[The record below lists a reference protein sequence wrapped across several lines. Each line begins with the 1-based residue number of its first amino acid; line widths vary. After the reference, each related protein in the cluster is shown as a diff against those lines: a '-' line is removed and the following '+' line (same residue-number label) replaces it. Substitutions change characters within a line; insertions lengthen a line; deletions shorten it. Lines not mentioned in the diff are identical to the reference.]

1 MKCFSAAYIQYL
13 WDEIGQVI
21 ESRKLGPINQV
32 KVDNESN
39 SQSGSHFIKQSV
51 SQSFYSFIYKDI
63 NRDMGYTI
71 IIITEGL
78 GDNKLHVK

>member
-21 ESRKLGPINQV
+21 ESCKLGPINQV

-39 SQSGSHFIKQSV
+39 SQSGSHAFK
-51 SQSFYSFIYKDI
+51 
-63 NRDMGYTI
+63 
-71 IIITEGL
+71 
-78 GDNKLHVK
+78 

>member
-13 WDEIGQVI
+13 RDEIGQVI

-39 SQSGSHFIKQSV
+39 SQSGSHLNSQSV
-51 SQSFYSFIYKDI
+51 NHFIPSYNYKDI
-63 NRDMGYTI
+63 EACDI
-71 IIITEGL
+71 L
-78 GDNKLHVK
+78 LL